1 MRESYVRPVT
11 SAREPKPEWRAVWR
25 YRAVAFV
32 LLAAAAVATF
42 WALNQLVTPD
52 AQDPT
57 PTGPDAVSLVVN
69 NPQRPDRV

>member
-25 YRAVAFV
+25 YRAVALV
-32 LLAAAAVATF
+32 LLAAAAVATY

-57 PTGPDAVSLVVN
+57 PTRPDAVSLVVN
-69 NPQRPDRV
+69 TPQRRDPV